1 MAAPMNKKLNQ
12 QLSDSRKQVV
22 ALIRAQLIITLILSV
37 LLLAGNRV
45 MFYSALTG
53 GLIACSGDAWF
64 AWKVFGSKRRQ
75 PSVTILT
82 TFYVGEIYKF
92 LLTAALFIIAFVLIK
107 PLNIVV
113 LLSVYFLIHITP
125 AVVNTFGRQSENEN

>member
-1 MAAPMNKKLNQ
+1 MNKKLNQ